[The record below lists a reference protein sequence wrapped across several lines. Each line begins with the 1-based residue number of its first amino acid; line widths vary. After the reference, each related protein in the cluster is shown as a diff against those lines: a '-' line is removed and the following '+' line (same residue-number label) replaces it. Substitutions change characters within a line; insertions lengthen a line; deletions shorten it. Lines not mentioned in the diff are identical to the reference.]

1 MALFLVANKVSP
13 GYPDSF
19 VLESGQV
26 IIGRLT
32 TNHLVL
38 NGSKVEPIHAMIE
51 LDPSTGIATVVD
63 MASETGVLV
72 NNNRIDV
79 SAIIS
84 VGDQVQIGDAV
95 ISVREAADSGD
106 SKSTQRE
113 QDNSSPNTQGARAK
127 AAVPRIANSRL
138 LFTAEKDR
146 RTGSTLEV
154 VAFWD
159 QSILDVRHYGGE
171 QLSDKD
177 EPRSNSVVI
186 GNESDG
192 HLIGVGPKANT
203 RKLKIADV
211 RGSKAIVYLNDEMRA
226 RVRRGARFD
235 QVTGPCEVQL
245 SANDMALI
253 QHGTINYF
261 MTRVSMPNPTLR
273 RIDDVDGK
281 PVIFVYAGIL
291 YTLLAF
297 LLAIANANYVPSQEP
312 DDDAWASVFTV
323 TTPTPSPTPKDK
335 REPPAPKPKVV
346 IKTPPPAKKPPVPKP
361 KPTQKPQPKSTPRP
375 VVKTPIRRPNP
386 KPESPAVKKGPV
398 SGERKNKRDPF
409 LGPKNKA
416 NAGNG
421 GGKRGGTTGAYAGQ
435 RQGNSKAS
443 MMGVEGGKKDEL
455 GGLNLDALGK
465 DIGKTINAEGAGS
478 INIGRVAKGGGL
490 GGGSGSGKR
499 GAMGLGGI
507 GEGNSL
513 SSGGPGNALDGLGAG
528 GFGGGGSGGGGGRN
542 SGGGGKIRVG
552 SVSAPAADSVLEGSL
567 SRQEIEAVIRANLAK
582 IKACYERNLQAKRG
596 LAGRVMTG
604 FTIQQNG
611 RVSTSRIVSSDLRH
625 GPTESCITTEIRRWK
640 FPLPRGG
647 GQVKVSYPFVFTPS
661 S

>member
-1 MALFLVANKVSP
+1 MAIFLVANKVSP

-26 IIGRLT
+26 IVGRLT

-38 NGSKVEPIHAMIE
+38 TGAKADPIHAMIE

-63 MASETGVLV
+63 MASESGVLV
-72 NNNRIDV
+72 NNKKIDV
-79 SAIIS
+79 SAVITAGDKIEIGGCIIS
-84 VGDQVQIGDAV
+84 VSA
-95 ISVREAADSGD
+95 AADSVGN
-106 SKSTQRE
+106 KSAQRGHE
-113 QDNSSPNTQGARAK
+113 SSPTVQAARAN

-171 QLSDKD
+171 QLSADD

-192 HLIGVGPKANT
+192 HLIGVGPKGNT
-203 RKLKIADV
+203 RRLKIADV
-211 RGSKAIVYLNDEMRA
+211 RGSKAVVYLNDEMRA
-226 RVRRGARFD
+226 RVRRGAKFD
-235 QVTGPCEVQL
+235 QVTGPAEVQL

-253 QHGTINYF
+253 QHGTLNYF
-261 MTRVSMPNPTLR
+261 MTRVSLPNPVLR
-273 RIDDVDGK
+273 KIDDVDGK

-291 YTLLAF
+291 YSILAMLL
-297 LLAIANANYVPSQEP
+297 LIANANYIPPEEP
-312 DDDAWASVFTV
+312 EDDAWANVFTV
-323 TTPTPSPTPKDK
+323 TTPTPKPKDK
-335 REPPAPKPKVV
+335 PEPPAPKPKVV
-346 IKTPPPAKKPPVPKP
+346 IKTPPPAKKPPEPKP
-361 KPTQKPQPKSTPRP
+361 KPTQKPQPKSTPEP
-375 VVKTPIRRPNP
+375 VVKTPVRRPDP

-398 SGERKNKRDPF
+398 TGERKTTKDPF
-409 LGPKNKA
+409 LGPKNSG

-421 GGKRGGTTGAYAGQ
+421 GGKRGGTSGAFAGQ

-443 MMGVEGGKKDEL
+443 MLGVEGGKKDEL
-455 GGLNLDALGK
+455 GGLNLDALGS
-465 DIGKTINAEGAGS
+465 DIGKTINADGAGS
-478 INIGRVAKGGGL
+478 INIGRVARGGGL
-490 GGGSGSGKR
+490 GAGSGSGKR
-499 GAMGLGGI
+499 GSMGLGGI

-528 GFGGGGSGGGGGRN
+528 GFGAGGSGAGGGRN

-552 SVSAPAADSVLEGSL
+552 AVSAPAADSVLEGSL
-567 SRQEIEAVIRANLAK
+567 SREEIEAVIRANLAK

-596 LAGRVMTG
+596 LAGRVMTR

-611 RVSTSRIVSSDLRH
+611 RVSSSGILSSDLRH
-625 GPTESCITTEIRRWK
+625 RPTENCIVAEIRRWK

>member
-26 IIGRLT
+26 IVGRLT

-51 LDPSTGIATVVD
+51 LDPSTGLATVVD
-63 MASETGVLV
+63 MASEAGVLL
-72 NNNRIDV
+72 NNKRIDV

-84 VGDQVQIGDAV
+84 AGDQIQIGDAV
-95 ISVREAADSGD
+95 IKVSEAADSAE
-106 SKSTQRE
+106 SKAAHKD
-113 QDNSSPNTQGARAK
+113 QDGSSPNAHGTRAK

-171 QLSDKD
+171 QLSEGD
-177 EPRSNSVVI
+177 EPRSNSVII

-203 RKLKIADV
+203 TKLRIADV
-211 RGSKAIVYLNDEMRA
+211 RGSKAVVYLNDEMRA

-235 QVTGPCEVQL
+235 QVTGPAEVQL

-253 QHGTINYF
+253 QHGTLNYF
-261 MTRVSMPNPTLR
+261 MTRVSLPNPVLR
-273 RIDDVDGK
+273 KIDDVDGK
-281 PVIFVYAGIL
+281 PIIFIYAGIL
-291 YTLLAF
+291 YAVLALL
-297 LLAIANANYVPSQEP
+297 LVIANANYVPSEEP
-312 DDDAWASVFTV
+312 DDDAWASVFAV
-323 TTPTPSPTPKDK
+323 TTPTPKPKDK
-335 REPPAPKPKVV
+335 VEPPAPKPKVV
-346 IKTPPPAKKPPVPKP
+346 IKTPPPAKKPPEPKP
-361 KPTQKPQPKSTPRP
+361 KPTQKPQPKTTPQP
-375 VVKTPIRRPNP
+375 VIKTPVQRPNP

-398 SGERKNKRDPF
+398 SGERKNTKDPF
-409 LGPKNKA
+409 LGPKNNG
-416 NAGNG
+416 NAGNS

-435 RQGNSKAS
+435 RQGNDKAS
-443 MMGVEGGKKDEL
+443 MMGVEGGKKNEL
-455 GGLNLDALGK
+455 GGLNLDALGA

-478 INIGRVAKGGGL
+478 INIGRVARGGGL

-507 GEGNSL
+507 GEGNSI
-513 SSGGPGNALDGLGAG
+513 STGGPGDALDGLGAG
-528 GFGGGGSGGGGGRN
+528 GFGGGGNGAGGGRN

-567 SRQEIEAVIRANLAK
+567 SREEIEAVIRANLAK
-582 IKACYERNLQAKRG
+582 IKACYERSLQANRG
-596 LAGRVMTG
+596 LAGRVMTN

-611 RVSTSRIVSSDLRH
+611 RVATSRIVNSDLGNR
-625 GPTESCITTEIRRWK
+625 TAENCIAGEIRRWK

-647 GQVKVSYPFVFTPS
+647 GQVKVTYPFVFTPS
-661 S
+661 G